1 MIEKFEVLYSYRR
14 VLAVG
19 VALSLVLH
27 VVVVGLYLS
36 IGQTVSEVIHRITF
50 EPLPPPSFFVKP
62 PTATTKVLEFRKVP
76 VPQGWFLQRKTQTTQ
91 AKVAEVQA
99 LAALRTDAMLDRLE
113 VTEITP
119 SVVRRDGGRFG
130 LRGGG
135 GGDTGAVTR
144 VGFPEPSLQ
153 LVAVQGRKEAQHQV
167 DMRLDML
174 SVKHMDTGQYQAM
187 VIQDPNNRRKVK
199 GFLHIAETYSSSK
212 TVSDSYD
219 VAFSKLDPLIKA
231 LEEYTGIEADYLGAI
246 PLDDP
251 RLLEVPWL
259 LLKVGQ
265 YGLGDY
271 SPSSLEITAAELV
284 NLGRYLAGGGFALG
298 VLPSDSGSS
307 AVLQRKTG
315 IFDILRRALKTQGL
329 NEGANWRFVVLHSDH
344 PIYHSFFDFDTSVRH
359 NQMSQHSTSN
369 PLPNDMGLEIGNRL
383 AVFLTAGRDIEV
395 SAATLGEQEG
405 HWVKADAT
413 RALQFTVNTVVFA
426 LTQEGSVTQQLMMGT
441 K

>member
-1 MIEKFEVLYSYRR
+1 MTEKFEILYSYRR

-19 VALSLVLH
+19 IIASLIAHLST
-27 VVVVGLYLS
+27 VGLYLS
-36 IGQTVSEVIHRITF
+36 IGETVSEAIHRMTF

-76 VPQGWFLQRKTQTTQ
+76 IPQGWFLQRKTQTTQ

-135 GGDTGAVTR
+135 GGDAGVVTS

-187 VIQDPNNRRKVK
+187 VVQDPNNRRKVK
-199 GFLHIAETYSSSK
+199 GFLHIAEAYSSRR
-212 TVSDSYD
+212 TVSDDYD
-219 VAFSKLDPLIKA
+219 VVFSKLDPLLKA
-231 LEEYTGIEADYLGAI
+231 LKEYTGIEADYMGAI
-246 PLDDP
+246 PFDDP

-265 YGLGDY
+265 YGFAE
-271 SPSSLEITAAELV
+271 SAPSSLDITVAEMT
-284 NLGRYLAGGGFALG
+284 NLGKYLAGGGFALG
-298 VLPSDSGSS
+298 VLPGDSGSS

-315 IFDILRRALKTQGL
+315 IFDVLRRALKTQGM
-329 NEGANWRFVVLHSDH
+329 NEGADWRFVVLHSDH

-383 AVFLTAGRDIEV
+383 AVFLTAGRNIEV
-395 SAATLGEQEG
+395 STASLGEQEG

-413 RALQFTVNTVVFA
+413 RALQFTVNTIVFA
-426 LTQEGSVTQQLMMGT
+426 LTQEGSVTQQLMIGT